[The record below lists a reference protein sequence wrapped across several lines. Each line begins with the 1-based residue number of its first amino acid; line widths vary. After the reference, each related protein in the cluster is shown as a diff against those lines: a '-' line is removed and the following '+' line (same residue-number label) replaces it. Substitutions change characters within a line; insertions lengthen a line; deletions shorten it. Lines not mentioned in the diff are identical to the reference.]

1 VFAPA
6 VLTLASV
13 WSAVDYTSHG
23 FLVPVV
29 SFVIASSLQRQ
40 RARLPRVRDGR
51 GAILLAAALALYVA
65 GLGAGTPGAQGLAL
79 VGALAGAVWF
89 LRGAAWLRALAFPI
103 AFLLFMVPIPP
114 TWLAPLIVGLL
125 GFVTATSVG
134 LLQALGVPVAR
145 EGNVIL
151 LPGGQSLFVAEACS
165 GLTSLVT
172 LTPIAVLIA
181 WLSPLSL
188 RSRALLVAAVVPI
201 AMGAN
206 LLRVVATVA
215 GARWLGTEAVTGEP
229 AHTLFGLGVYV
240 VASLALLGCA
250 SVLRRLEAGAG
261 AAPPARL
268 REAG

>member
-6 VLTLASV
+6 VLSLASV
-13 WSAVDYTSHG
+13 WSAVDYYSHG

-29 SFVIASSLQRQ
+29 SVLIASSVQRE
-40 RARLPRVRDGR
+40 RARLPRVRDRR
-51 GAILLAAALALYVA
+51 GALLLAGALALYVA

-79 VGALAGAVWF
+79 VAAIAGAVWF

-134 LLQALGVPVAR
+134 LLQAFGVPVAR

-151 LPGGQSLFVAEACS
+151 LPGGETLFVAEACS

-181 WLSPLSL
+181 WLTPLPL
-188 RSRALLVAAVVPI
+188 RARALLVASVVPI

-206 LLRVVATVA
+206 LLRVVGTVA
-215 GARWLGTEAVTGEP
+215 GARWLGVGAVTGEP
-229 AHTLFGLGVYV
+229 AHTGFGLGVYL
-240 VASLALLGCA
+240 VASLALLGVA
-250 SVLRRLEAGAG
+250 GLLRRLERGGPPAR
-261 AAPPARL
+261 PARL
-268 REAG
+268 RAAD